1 MPELITCPNCKHQ
14 FEPNDAIRDE
24 VQRELRQKMT
34 EWQNQKQKE
43 FESERVKIQKE
54 TEEAVRKNIAS
65 DFETKLN
72 LAEQNNKDYEEKLK
86 QARQQQ
92 VEFLKKEQELKTKEE
107 ELELSVQ
114 KTLQQER
121 EKLSVEIR
129 KLEEQRIVAKETEF
143 QLQLRELQ
151 KQLEDQKK
159 LADEMRRKAEQGS
172 MQTQGEVQE
181 LLLEEMLRSA
191 FPFDLITEVG
201 KGIRGADC
209 IQTVRNAV
217 GQEAGKIIFESKRT
231 ENFSADWIEKLKA
244 DMHNQSA
251 DIAVIVTKTL
261 PKDMTQF
268 GEKQGVYICTFS
280 EAKSLVTVLR
290 NAILKI
296 AEAKNLQENKGDK
309 MNAIYNYVTGQEFR
323 RGLQM
328 MRENFRNLQAQLD
341 KEKEDFEKNWQKKRK
356 MIQTIIDN
364 SSHVSGSIEGIA
376 GSDSVDL
383 NLLEEGIEEE

>member
-14 FEPNDAIRDE
+14 FEPTDIIREE
-24 VQRELRQKMT
+24 VEKELRGKMI
-34 EWQNQKQKE
+34 EWQKKKE
-43 FESERVKIQKE
+43 KDLEE
-54 TEEAVRKNIAS
+54 TLRKNIS
-65 DFETKLN
+65 TDFETQLRH
-72 LAEQNNKDYEEKLK
+72 LEQNNKENEEKLK

-92 VEFLKKEQELKTKEE
+92 VDFLKKEQELKTKEE

-114 KTLQQER
+114 KKLQQER
-121 EKLSVEIR
+121 EKLSIDIR
-129 KLEEQRIVAKETEF
+129 KLEEQRIAAKETEF
-143 QLQLRELQ
+143 NLRIKEMEE
-151 KQLEDQKK
+151 KLEAQRK
-159 LADEMRRKAEQGS
+159 LAEEMKRKAEQGS

-181 LLLEEMLRSA
+181 LLLEEMLRTA

-201 KGIRGADC
+201 KGVRGADC
-209 IQTVRNAV
+209 IQTVRNSL
-217 GQEAGKIIFESKRT
+217 GLEAGKIIYESKRT
-231 ENFSADWIEKLKA
+231 ENFSADWIEKLKT
-244 DMHNQSA
+244 DMHSQSA

-268 GEKQGVYICTFS
+268 GEKQGVYVCTFS

-290 NAILKI
+290 SAILKI

-328 MRENFRNLQAQLD
+328 MRENFRNLQVQLD

-376 GSDSVDL
+376 GGDSVDL
-383 NLLEEGIEEE
+383 NLLGEGNGEES